1 MGPVQPL
8 RAHRFRRANSANTR
22 PSMRPPATSTRGF
35 MPLVSD
41 GADAVSATA
50 AAFGATSLAP
60 RARCRYGAA
69 RCRLLWCSAGCSKTC
84 VFAAEVADRSA
95 MGLDPSSR
103 GLALEAM
110 DMSSAVP
117 VAAHAR
123 TQEPAKPA
131 SVRVSASAGTCLS
144 CILQW
149 RLTRSKRA
157 LMQEQLEAEFWFEA
171 MQSKYKVM
179 PGLEHYTCVIA
190 AMTRVV
196 RLEDADSIGSTMP
209 CKPDAA
215 AWRTLLTGCVVH
227 CKVDMPVVMGQR
239 LLEIDPNDGSSYVM
253 LANVYSAA
261 GRKDG
266 VPEAGTAMRDRGV
279 RIQKRRRSKLD

>member
-131 SVRVSASAGTCLS
+131 SVR
-144 CILQW
+144 
-149 RLTRSKRA
+149 
-157 LMQEQLEAEFWFEA
+157 EQLEAEFWFEA